1 MSYGIMFWGNSSHS
15 FVIFKTKKRVLRI
28 IMECGYRESYRELFQ
43 EPKIHS
49 HHSIY
54 SLYYCSLLII
64 GITLF
69 QMLYIITLIPD
80 EKKIYTCLSYLWLC
94 IRGEFVI
101 QASKFLT
108 VFPRQLR
115 TSPAS
120 LKCLKLL

>member
-80 EKKIYTCLSYLWLC
+80 EKMIYTCLRYLWPC
-94 IRGEFVI
+94 IRREFII
-101 QASKFLT
+101 QASKSLT
-108 VFPRQLR
+108 VFPKQSRI
-115 TSPAS
+115 SPEGLIS
-120 LKCLKLL
+120 LKLF